1 MAKTHPTRRTV
12 LATGAA
18 AGLTAPFV
26 RGAHAAGKLNVG
38 FWDHWVPGANDV
50 LRKLAMEW
58 AEKEKVDLTIDFI
71 TSTGEKI
78 LITIAAERQA
88 RTGHDILPFGTWQT
102 PDKAED
108 LEPADDVVKALMV
121 DNGNVA
127 KVVEYLGNRPGPS
140 ASPPPSLGNQPQPPS

>member
-1 MAKTHPTRRTV
+1 
-12 LATGAA
+12 
-18 AGLTAPFV
+18 
-26 RGAHAAGKLNVG
+26 
-38 FWDHWVPGANDV
+38 VPGANDV
-50 LRKLAMEW
+50 LRKLAQEW

-108 LEPADDVVKALMV
+108 LEPGLRSGWTVLVDGVLTVVDDEATAERLGRLADPWLRELRPIVLVLTATQITGRALHPAGGV
-121 DNGNVA
+121 HIVQAD
-127 KVVEYLGNRPGPS
+127 EWS
-140 ASPPPSLGNQPQPPS
+140 

>member
-1 MAKTHPTRRTV
+1 MAKAQLSRRTV
-12 LATGAA
+12 LGTATTAA
-18 AGLTAPFV
+18 LAGPFV

-50 LRKLAMEW
+50 LRKLAMQW
-58 AEKEKVDLTIDFI
+58 AEKEKVDLSIDFI

-88 RTGHDILPFGTWQT
+88 RVGHDILPFGTWQT

-108 LEPADDVVKALMV
+108 LEPVDDVV
-121 DNGNVA
+121 
-127 KVVEYLGNRPGPS
+127 
-140 ASPPPSLGNQPQPPS
+140 